1 MASMLSRK
9 LATTTIT
16 TGELV
21 SRSEQ
26 ARSWCCG
33 SGNISQ
39 LAWRNRVDIRLC
51 RVSSRGVVVVARQGE
66 ARSTNGAAISSAVQ
80 ERVGSSGNGAVQCW
94 PEVLDDEVIDSPST
108 NNCSNSVDEE
118 EEDMSV
124 CDAQL
129 VKKGKLID
137 QLLYREKFIIRC
149 YEVGTNRTASMETMA
164 NLLQVRVLKP
174 WCAFD
179 VFQRNGGICIPVRH
193 SG

>member
-9 LATTTIT
+9 VATTTTIT

-21 SRSEQ
+21 SRSEQAQ

-39 LAWRNRVDIRLC
+39 LAWGNKVDIRLC

-80 ERVGSSGNGAVQCW
+80 ERVGSSGNGAFQCW
-94 PEVLDDEVIDSPST
+94 TEVLDDEVIDSPST
-108 NNCSNSVDEE
+108 NNCGNRVDIE

-124 CDAQL
+124 CDEQL

-164 NLLQVRVLKP
+164 NLLQV
-174 WCAFD
+174 
-179 VFQRNGGICIPVRH
+179 
-193 SG
+193 

>member
-1 MASMLSRK
+1 MASMLSRN
-9 LATTTIT
+9 LATRTIT

-33 SGNISQ
+33 GGNTSQ
-39 LAWRNRVDIRLC
+39 LAWRNKVDIRLC

-108 NNCSNSVDEE
+108 NNCSNSGDDD
-118 EEDMSV
+118 EDMSV
-124 CDAQL
+124 CDVQP

-164 NLLQVRVLKP
+164 NLLQV
-174 WCAFD
+174 
-179 VFQRNGGICIPVRH
+179 
-193 SG
+193 

>member
-1 MASMLSRK
+1 
-9 LATTTIT
+9 
-16 TGELV
+16 
-21 SRSEQ
+21 
-26 ARSWCCG
+26 
-33 SGNISQ
+33 
-39 LAWRNRVDIRLC
+39 
-51 RVSSRGVVVVARQGE
+51 VVVVARQGE

-164 NLLQVRVLKP
+164 NLLQV
-174 WCAFD
+174 
-179 VFQRNGGICIPVRH
+179 
-193 SG
+193 